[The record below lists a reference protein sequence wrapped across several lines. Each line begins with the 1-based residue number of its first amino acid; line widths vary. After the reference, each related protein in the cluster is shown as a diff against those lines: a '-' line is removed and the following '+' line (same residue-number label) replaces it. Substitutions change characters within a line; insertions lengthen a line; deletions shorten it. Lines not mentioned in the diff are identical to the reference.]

1 MIKYQLLL
9 ACFRSGQMSSAQM
22 QEHIKEDVNFAAYA
36 KKHMRA

>member
-1 MIKYQLLL
+1 
-9 ACFRSGQMSSAQM
+9 MSSAQM